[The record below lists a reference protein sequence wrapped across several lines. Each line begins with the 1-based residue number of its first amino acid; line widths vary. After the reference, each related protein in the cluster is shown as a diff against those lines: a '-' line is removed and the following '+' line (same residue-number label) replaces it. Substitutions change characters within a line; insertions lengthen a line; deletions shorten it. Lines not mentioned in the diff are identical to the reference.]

1 MKVLNFSIIK
11 LTLAIIA
18 GILIAYTFTISFK
31 LVITLLCS
39 TVLVFT
45 ILFIKS
51 KRSKKQDALFGVAA
65 LFLFVCIGM
74 FSWEINQPKNN
85 PNHFTNSISY
95 ENPLTLKGHVS
106 EQLKP
111 YGNLENYIFNIE
123 RINNKPITG
132 KILLKVRIE
141 DSLKPTYN
149 IGEYLAFKS
158 TLSKVT
164 EPKNPYQFN
173 YAKYLEHQ
181 NILAQVSISNR
192 EIFQFSE
199 VKISMY
205 SIANTL
211 RNNIE
216 IALIDNGFKGDELAV
231 IKALLLGQK
240 KDISKDM
247 YDDYASA
254 GVIHILAVS
263 GLHVGII
270 LMLLQLILSTFFR
283 FKHGNVFKTVLIV
296 LFLWCFAIIAG
307 LSPSVIRAVTMFSF
321 LAVALNLKRKTS
333 TLNTLFLSAL
343 VILLV
348 QPQFLFSVG
357 FQLSYLA
364 VFSIILLQPKL
375 SKLIPR
381 PKYYI
386 SRILWGVFTVTIA
399 AQIGVLPLSL
409 FYFHQF
415 PGLFFVTNL
424 IIIPFLGIILGYGL
438 LCISLALLGI
448 LPSFIAEGF
457 RLVIGFMNSV
467 ISWVAQQNSFVFKE
481 IPFSEIQ
488 TIVTYVLIGTIL
500 ISIQRFKTKNFIYI
514 LCAVVIFQL
523 GFMYESYTAKTT
535 EEFVVFQQTAQ
546 TVIGLKK
553 GEHFEVSLK
562 DSSSSSFT
570 RQLVSNY
577 IVGSHLDS
585 VSTVPLKNVYQFKG
599 NRIYVIDSLGV
610 YSSDFSNATIILSN
624 SPKINLNRLID
635 SISPQRIIADGNNYK
650 SYVKRWK
657 ATAKHKKLP
666 FHPTGEK
673 GAFLIKD

>member
-39 TVLVFT
+39 TVLFFT

-74 FSWEINQPKNN
+74 FSWEIKQPKNN

-95 ENPLTLKGHVS
+95 ENTLTLKGHVS

-270 LMLLQLILSTFFR
+270 LMLLQLILSPLFR

-348 QPQFLFSVG
+348 EPQFLFSVG

-488 TIVTYVLIGTIL
+488 TLVTYVLIGTIL
-500 ISIQRFKTKNFIYI
+500 ISIQRFKPKNFIYI

-523 GFMYESYTAKTT
+523 GFMYESYTSKTT

-562 DSSSSSFT
+562 DS
-570 RQLVSNY
+570 

-610 YSSDFSNATIILSN
+610 YSSAFSNATIILSN

-635 SISPQRIIADGNNYK
+635 SISPERIIADGNNYK
-650 SYVKRWK
+650 SYVKRWEV
-657 ATAKHKKLP
+657 TAKHKKLP

>member
-31 LVITLLCS
+31 PVITLLCS
-39 TVLVFT
+39 TVLFFT

-123 RINNKPITG
+123 RINNKPIVG

-270 LMLLQLILSTFFR
+270 LMLLQLILSPLFR

-562 DSSSSSFT
+562 DSSSTSFT
-570 RQLVSNY
+570 QQLVSNY

-610 YSSDFSNATIILSN
+610 YSSAFSNATIILSN

-635 SISPQRIIADGNNYK
+635 SISPERIIADGNNYK
-650 SYVKRWK
+650 SYVIRWK
-657 ATAKHKKLP
+657 ATTKRKKLP

>member
-1 MKVLNFSIIK
+1 
-11 LTLAIIA
+11 
-18 GILIAYTFTISFK
+18 
-31 LVITLLCS
+31 
-39 TVLVFT
+39 
-45 ILFIKS
+45 
-51 KRSKKQDALFGVAA
+51 
-65 LFLFVCIGM
+65 
-74 FSWEINQPKNN
+74 
-85 PNHFTNSISY
+85 
-95 ENPLTLKGHVS
+95 
-106 EQLKP
+106 
-111 YGNLENYIFNIE
+111 
-123 RINNKPITG
+123 
-132 KILLKVRIE
+132 
-141 DSLKPTYN
+141 
-149 IGEYLAFKS
+149 
-158 TLSKVT
+158 
-164 EPKNPYQFN
+164 
-173 YAKYLEHQ
+173 
-181 NILAQVSISNR
+181 
-192 EIFQFSE
+192 
-199 VKISMY
+199 
-205 SIANTL
+205 
-211 RNNIE
+211 
-216 IALIDNGFKGDELAV
+216 
-231 IKALLLGQK
+231 
-240 KDISKDM
+240 M

-270 LMLLQLILSTFFR
+270 LMLLQLILSPLFR

-348 QPQFLFSVG
+348 EPQFLFSVG

-500 ISIQRFKTKNFIYI
+500 ISIQRFKPTNFIYI

-562 DSSSSSFT
+562 DSSSTSFT
-570 RQLVSNY
+570 QQLVSNY

-610 YSSDFSNATIILSN
+610 YSSAFNNATIILSN

-635 SISPQRIIADGNNYK
+635 SISPERIIADGNNYK

-657 ATAKHKKLP
+657 ATAKYKKLP